1 MSNVAWVLASGE
13 GEGASLAVGLLAMLA
28 TAALVAT
35 VFRKLKL
42 ESIPGFLLAGFLVGP
57 VFGIVKSGESIQQIS
72 ELATVLLMFIIGLSL
87 ELDTVR
93 RGMVPMLIVG
103 AVSTLASVAVATPL
117 AIGFDRTV
125 PQSIAIAM
133 AFSMSST
140 ALLIR
145 ILQQRRETKAMIGR
159 LCLGIAISQDILSVV
174 FLALIPPLAKWAAVS
189 ASSGAAAPAANYSE
203 LLISGLRTLGAVT
216 VLLLFG
222 RYILPRA
229 LGLVAKAASQEL
241 ILIFSAAT
249 ALGAAIAASMLKFS
263 PELGAFLAGILLA
276 STPYKQQLVSQLSP
290 LKDLLLPIF
299 FMAVGLQVDPAAI
312 SDGWGRILLGVA
324 ALLVCKTLMIS
335 LSAWA
340 LGASTSLAT
349 LAGFYLWQG
358 GEFSLVMLDQAGK
371 TGLLPADS
379 QGRVIAIVVV
389 SLVIAP
395 LLVEPAHAL
404 ARWMSAIRPA
414 PWIKGS
420 AMRERPVNE
429 AAAVEACD
437 KLGLVIVAGYGPV
450 GRDIAE
456 KLGHGGWA
464 VSIIDLNPKTVLKQ
478 TSLGRSIVYGDMR
491 NPEVLEAAGVH
502 EAEAI
507 VLTVPDDAS
516 AIAACRVIK
525 SMNPTMLIAV
535 RTSFLSQAMQA
546 RENGAEIVVI
556 EEVVTADGLSRDV
569 MSALKA
575 RLAKRKVEGVEAVG

>member
-1 MSNVAWVLASGE
+1 MINIELVLASSDAE
-13 GEGASLAVGLLAMLA
+13 GTSLAVGLLAMLA

-42 ESIPGFLLAGFLVGP
+42 ESIPGFLIAGFLVGP
-57 VFGIVKSGESIQQIS
+57 VFGIVKSGESIHQIS

-103 AVSTLASVAVATPL
+103 VVSTLASVAIATP
-117 AIGFDRTV
+117 ITVGFDRTL

-140 ALLIR
+140 ALLMR

-174 FLALIPPLAKWAAVS
+174 FLALIPSLAKWAE
-189 ASSGAAAPAANYSE
+189 SSGAAAPAANYSE
-203 LLISGLRTLGAVT
+203 LLFSGLTTLGAVT
-216 VLLLFG
+216 ALLLFG
-222 RYILPRA
+222 RFVLPRA
-229 LGLVAKAASQEL
+229 LGLVANAASQEL

-324 ALLVCKTLMIS
+324 ALLICKTLMIS

-358 GEFSLVMLDQAGK
+358 GEFSLLMLDQAGK
-371 TGLLPADS
+371 TDLLPPDS

-429 AAAVEACD
+429 AVPREACD

-456 KLGHGGWA
+456 KLVHGGWA

-525 SMNPTMLIAV
+525 SMNPSMLIAA

-546 RENGAEIVVI
+546 RENGAEIVII

-569 MSALKA
+569 MSALKS
-575 RLAKRKVEGVEAVG
+575 RLAKRKVEGAGAVG

>member
-1 MSNVAWVLASGE
+1 MINIELVLASSDS
-13 GEGASLAVGLLAMLA
+13 EGASLAVGLLAMLA

-35 VFRKLKL
+35 LFRKLKL
-42 ESIPGFLLAGFLVGP
+42 ESIPGFLVAGFLVGP
-57 VFGIVKSGESIQQIS
+57 VFGIVKTGESIQQIS

-103 AVSTLASVAVATPL
+103 VVSTLASVAIATPL

-140 ALLIR
+140 ALLMR

-159 LCLGIAISQDILSVV
+159 LCLGISISQDILSVV
-174 FLALIPPLAKWAAVS
+174 FLAIIPPLAKWALASGGAV
-189 ASSGAAAPAANYSE
+189 PAANYSE

-222 RYILPRA
+222 RYVLPRA

-299 FMAVGLQVDPAAI
+299 FMAVGLQVDSAAI

-358 GEFSLVMLDQAGK
+358 GEFSLVLLDQAGK
-371 TGLLPADS
+371 NKLLPEDS
-379 QGRVIAIVVV
+379 QARVIAMVVV
-389 SLVIAP
+389 SLVVAP
-395 LLVEPAHAL
+395 LLVGPAHAL
-404 ARWMSAIRPA
+404 ARWMGAIRPA

-429 AAAVEACD
+429 AIPAEACD

-456 KLGHGGWA
+456 RLVHGGWA

-525 SMNPTMLIAV
+525 SMNPSMLIAA

-569 MSALKA
+569 MSALKS
-575 RLAKRKVEGVEAVG
+575 RLAKRKVEGVGSAV

>member
-1 MSNVAWVLASGE
+1 MSSISFVLASGDA
-13 GEGASLAVGLLAMLA
+13 EGASLAVGLLAMLA

-42 ESIPGFLLAGFLVGP
+42 ESIPGFLVAGFLVGP

-103 AVSTLASVAVATPL
+103 VVSTLASVAIATPL
-117 AIGFDRTV
+117 ALGFDRTV

-140 ALLIR
+140 ALLMR

-174 FLALIPPLAKWAAVS
+174 FLALIPPLAKWAA
-189 ASSGAAAPAANYSE
+189 SSGAAAPAANYSE
-203 LLISGLRTLGAVT
+203 LLLSGLTTLGAVT

-324 ALLVCKTLMIS
+324 VLLICKTLMIS
-335 LSAWA
+335 ISAWA

-358 GEFSLVMLDQAGK
+358 GEFSLVMLDQARK
-371 TGLLPADS
+371 TDLLPQDS
-379 QGRVIAIVVV
+379 QARVIAMVVV
-389 SLVIAP
+389 SLVVAP
-395 LLVEPAHAL
+395 LLVEPAHAI

-414 PWIKGS
+414 PWIRGS

-429 AAAVEACD
+429 AGRSVEASD

-456 KLGHGGWA
+456 KLVHGGWA

-525 SMNPTMLIAV
+525 SMNPTMLIAA

-546 RENGAEIVVI
+546 RENGADLVVI

-569 MSALKA
+569 MSALKS
-575 RLAKRKVEGVEAVG
+575 RLAKRKAEEASPIA